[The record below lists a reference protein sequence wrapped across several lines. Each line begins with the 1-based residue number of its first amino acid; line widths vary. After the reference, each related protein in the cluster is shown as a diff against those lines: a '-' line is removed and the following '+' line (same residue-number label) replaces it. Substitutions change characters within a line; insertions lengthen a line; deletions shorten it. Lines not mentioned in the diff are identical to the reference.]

1 MRVVFVHIGENP
13 TPTLYSAAEVAK
25 LALPDAEI
33 FLISD
38 QKRLL
43 KSFSGTGI
51 EFNTEAIQPF
61 LSHFIKKNKELKNL
75 AGGYWLNTL
84 MRLFA
89 LNQVAQLNPLEPI
102 LHLESDV
109 YLYAQQNELQK
120 FEFSQDLV
128 SYPRLS
134 GSRGVASILYSP
146 NSETL
151 LNFLRKLSA
160 ILIENQSIVND
171 MDLLGFALNADVAME
186 LPSTPHSQEE
196 RGTTR
201 YIFDGA
207 ALGQYL
213 LGIDPIHTN
222 GSVTSGYQ
230 NADYK
235 FDISSFKWSIPQLG
249 KLIITIQNKD
259 YQILN
264 LHAHSKEILGIP
276 DPTNLRW
283 KQILHEANGEQPR
296 EVLSRKTINFHIMKP
311 SFRDRIRIGRKAGF
325 FFYSMKYLNRKIK
338 WVSSR
343 YSK

>member
-38 QKRLL
+38 QERLL
-43 KSFSGTGI
+43 EIFPGTVI
-51 EFNTEAIQPF
+51 KLNNEEIQPF
-61 LSHFIKKNKELKNL
+61 LNHFIKKNKELKNI

-89 LNQVAQLNPLEPI
+89 LNQVAKLNPSEPI

-109 YLYAQQNELQK
+109 YLYAEQNDLQK

-151 LNFLRKLSA
+151 LTFLKKLSS
-160 ILIENQSIVND
+160 ILLENQNIVND
-171 MDLLGFALNADVAME
+171 MDLLGYALNADAARE
-186 LPSTPHSQEE
+186 LPSTPHPQEE
-196 RGTTR
+196 LAVNR

-222 GSVTSGYQ
+222 GSVISGYQ
-230 NADYK
+230 NTDYN
-235 FDISSFKWSIPQLG
+235 FDISSFKWSIPRLG
-249 KLIITIQNKD
+249 KIIFTIQGMD

-276 DPTNLRW
+276 DPTNSRW
-283 KQILHEANGEQPR
+283 KQILQEANGEKPR
-296 EVLSRKTINFHIMKP
+296 EALSRKTVNFHLMKP
-311 SFRDRIRIGRKAGF
+311 SFRDRIRIGRKAGLSIHF
-325 FFYSMKYLNRKIK
+325 IRYLIRKINLVRGFPK
-338 WVSSR
+338 
-343 YSK
+343 